1 MSITDV
7 RGRTFP
13 MKHETIDHP
22 AQTALREKHRE
33 LLIDIEAIAARA
45 NAARRNPRPSADDI
59 IRAAEVALV
68 RVTAEWRR
76 SRGGAQNNQFFSP
89 LSKRLRR
96 IIAFYKESIRKAETA
111 QETGGRWIYQI
122 VNYEEIPFHRLRPY
136 FRASAVDDAIKM
148 AIRLGLRELPGV
160 RIYEDLSNDV

>member
-1 MSITDV
+1 M
-7 RGRTFP
+7 R
-13 MKHETIDHP
+13 HETINHP
-22 AQTALREKHRE
+22 SQTALRERHAE
-33 LLIDIEAIAARA
+33 LLADIEVIAARA
-45 NAARRNPRPSADDI
+45 NAARNAPRQSADDI
-59 IRAAEVALV
+59 VQAAEVALV

-96 IIAFYKESIRKAETA
+96 IIAFYKQSIRKAETA

-122 VNYEEIPFHRLRPY
+122 INYEEIPFHRLRPY

-148 AIRLGLRELPGV
+148 AIRLGMRELAGL